1 MNQSVTIDS
10 NDATNS
16 YRHVRNHLSKII
28 SKMDA
33 SAADRA
39 VLERGR
45 FQKAHRDDERD
56 TYLIGAEASA
66 TTPTPTN
73 YGKRVSSL

>member
-33 SAADRA
+33 SAPPLA

-45 FQKAHRDDERD
+45 YGKAHRDDDRE
-56 TYLIGAEASA
+56 TYLIGAD
-66 TTPTPTN
+66 
-73 YGKRVSSL
+73 G